1 MTELT
6 KDRADAIGRIFSR
19 FDLPAAPVSFSENRT
34 GHINS
39 TFFVGTSDGGKY
51 VLQQINTAVFKD
63 PRGLMDNIF
72 AVTGYLRGK
81 IAESGG
87 DPSRGTLRFIKC
99 RPDGNGNADKFYT
112 DPEGHAWRVYEFI
125 DDVVSLQSAS
135 SPEVFADVGRAFG
148 NFQMM
153 LSGFDASTLCETIPN
168 FHNTPSRYADFEAA
182 LAADTAGRASG
193 IPLEIDFVRNRKEVC
208 SFITDRIA
216 RGELPLRVT
225 HNDTKLNN
233 LLLDKKTLKPVCV
246 IDLDTVMPGSVLFD
260 FGDAIRFGAS
270 TAAEDETNL
279 SKVGTDLRLFRA
291 FTEGFCDGLGGSL
304 TENELRCLPMGA
316 LVITL
321 ETGIRF
327 LGDYLAGDVYF
338 RISHPEHNLE
348 RARNQ
353 FAIVADMEKKM
364 DLMNAAVD
372 EIIRKK
378 N

>member
-1 MTELT
+1 MQT
-6 KDRADAIGRIFSR
+6 SR
-19 FDLPAAPVSFSENRT
+19 PP
-34 GHINS
+34 
-39 TFFVGTSDGGKY
+39 
-51 VLQQINTAVFKD
+51 
-63 PRGLMDNIF
+63 
-72 AVTGYLRGK
+72 
-81 IAESGG
+81 
-87 DPSRGTLRFIKC
+87 
-99 RPDGNGNADKFYT
+99 
-112 DPEGHAWRVYEFI
+112 
-125 DDVVSLQSAS
+125 
-135 SPEVFADVGRAFG
+135 
-148 NFQMM
+148 
-153 LSGFDASTLCETIPN
+153 
-168 FHNTPSRYADFEAA
+168 
-182 LAADTAGRASG
+182 DTAGRASG
-193 IPLEIDFVRNRKEVC
+193 IPLEIDFVKNRKEVC

-270 TAAEDETNL
+270 TAAEDETDL